1 MSDQL
6 IAFTSNY
13 ADNSTE
19 AGFQFTFFCDTC
31 REGYK
36 SRFIESS
43 TYKKKKF
50 FKGLGDMIGVVAQ
63 LTGQS
68 SLGSSLTRG
77 TNAISEKFNGMSP
90 EWHKEHEVAF
100 EAAQNEARGQFKR
113 CPKCNK
119 WHCETCWNE
128 QAGLCVADAPR
139 ENVEV
144 AAARAQK
151 MVKDIGAAA
160 DATPVFTGKVD
171 ARQTICP
178 KCSKPCGEGKFCGN
192 CGATLQ
198 LPACAK
204 CGAQNQPGANF
215 CSGCGGKL

>member
-1 MSDQL
+1 MPENM

-13 ADNSTE
+13 ADNSVE

-36 SRFIESS
+36 TRFIESQ

-63 LTGQS
+63 LTGNN
-68 SLGSSLTRG
+68 LGALSQGSNTIGER
-77 TNAISEKFNGMSP
+77 FNGMSP
-90 EWHKEHEVAF
+90 DWHKEHEAAF
-100 EAAQNEARGQFKR
+100 EQAQNEAKGHFRR

-119 WHCETCWNE
+119 WHCENCWNE
-128 QAGLCVADAPR
+128 QSGLCVSDAPR

-151 MVKDIGAAA
+151 MAKDISAAA
-160 DATPVFTGKVD
+160 EAAPVFAGKIE
-171 ARQTICP
+171 ARQTVCP
-178 KCSKPCGEGKFCGN
+178 KCGKPCGEGKFCGN
-192 CGATLQ
+192 CGAPLG
-198 LPACAK
+198 LPDCPK
-204 CGAQNQPGANF
+204 CGTKNQPGANF
-215 CSGCGGKL
+215 CSGCGARL

>member
-36 SRFIESS
+36 TRFTESS
-43 TYKKKKF
+43 TYRKKKF

-63 LTGQS
+63 LAGKS
-68 SLGSSLTRG
+68 GLGSSLERG
-77 TNAISEKFNGMSP
+77 TDAISEKFNGMSP
-90 EWHKEHEVAF
+90 DWRKEHETAF
-100 EAAQNEARGQFKR
+100 ELAQNEAKGHFKR

-160 DATPVFTGKVD
+160 EATPVFTGKVES
-171 ARQTICP
+171 RQTICP
-178 KCSKPCGEGKFCGN
+178 KCSKPCGEGKFCAN
-192 CGATLQ
+192 CGAPLGM
-198 LPACAK
+198 PKCPK
-204 CGAQNQPGANF
+204 CGAQNQAGANF
-215 CSGCGGKL
+215 CAECGGKL